1 MGYYKIYAGLG
12 GGFGGAEYLWTDE
25 YTSEDEAVECAYNQ
39 ACELYYDYQGLRGLF
54 NREIA
59 LEDNP
64 SLTEDELTE
73 MEYEDRENWIDYYV
87 IETDSI
93 DDEDE

>member
-25 YTSEDEAVECAYNQ
+25 YNSEDEAVEYAYSQ
-39 ACELYYDYQGLRGLF
+39 ACELYYGYQGLRGLF

-64 SLTEDELTE
+64 SLTEDELIE
-73 MEYEDRENWIDYYV
+73 MELEDLETWIDYYV

>member
-12 GGFGGAEYLWTDE
+12 GGFGGAEYLWTDQ

-39 ACELYYDYQGLRGLF
+39 ACELYYDYQGF
-54 NREIA
+54 DREIA
-59 LEDNP
+59 LENNP
-64 SLTEDELTE
+64 SLTENELIE
-73 MEYEDRENWIDYYV
+73 MELEDLETWVDYYV

>member
-25 YTSEDEAVECAYNQ
+25 YTSEDEAVECAYSQ
-39 ACELYYDYQGLRGLF
+39 ACELYYDYQGF
-54 NREIA
+54 DREIA

-64 SLTEDELTE
+64 SLTEDELSE
-73 MEYEDRENWIDYYV
+73 MESEDLETWIDYYV

>member
-39 ACELYYDYQGLRGLF
+39 ACELYYDYQEF

-64 SLTEDELTE
+64 SLTEDELSE
-73 MEYEDRENWIDYYV
+73 MESEDLETWVDYYV

>member
-25 YTSEDEAVECAYNQ
+25 YTSEDKAVECAYNQ
-39 ACELYYDYQGLRGLF
+39 ACELYYDY
-54 NREIA
+54 
-59 LEDNP
+59 
-64 SLTEDELTE
+64 LTEDELSE
-73 MEYEDRENWIDYYV
+73 MESEDLETWVDYYV

>member
-39 ACELYYDYQGLRGLF
+39 ACELYYDYQGF
-54 NREIA
+54 DREIA

-64 SLTEDELTE
+64 SLTEDELSE
-73 MEYEDRENWIDYYV
+73 MESEDLETWVDYYV